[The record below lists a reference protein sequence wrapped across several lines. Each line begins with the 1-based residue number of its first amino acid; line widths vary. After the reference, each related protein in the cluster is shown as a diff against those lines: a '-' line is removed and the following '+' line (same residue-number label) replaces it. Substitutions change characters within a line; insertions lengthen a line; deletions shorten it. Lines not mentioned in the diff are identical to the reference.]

1 MKLIQAMKQIKDLLK
16 KAEDYRAKIR
26 DNSAYL
32 NIETPP
38 YGDRQASQIDE
49 WMQAHHD
56 VVREIERLRLA
67 VQRTNLAT
75 NVTIEIGGKQVTKPI
90 AAWVHRRRDLSRLE
104 MGAWGELTDRKLK
117 ESNIQTSPGGPVT
130 EVRIR
135 RFFDVPNR
143 DRHIELYRSEPSII
157 DGTLE
162 VVNAT
167 TELIE
172 E

>member
-1 MKLIQAMKQIKDLLK
+1 MKQIKDLLK
-16 KAEDYRAKIR
+16 KAEDLRAKIR
-26 DNSAYL
+26 DNSAFL

-38 YGDRQASQIDE
+38 YGENQATQIDN
-49 WMQAHHD
+49 WMQAHRD
-56 VVREIERLRLA
+56 IVREIERLRLA

-75 NVTIEIGGKQVTKPI
+75 KVAIELDGRTVTKPI

-117 ESNIQTSPGGPVT
+117 ESNIQTSPNGPVT

-135 RFFDVPNR
+135 RFYDAANR
-143 DRHIELYRSEPSII
+143 DRHVELYRSEPSII

-167 TELIE
+167 TDLIE

>member
-16 KAEDYRAKIR
+16 KAEDLRAKIR
-26 DNSAYL
+26 DNSAFL

-38 YGDRQASQIDE
+38 YGEAQPMQIE
-49 WMQAHHD
+49 NWLQAHHD
-56 VVREIERLRLA
+56 LVREIERLRLA

-75 NVTIEIGGKQVTKPI
+75 SVTIELGGKQVTKPL
-90 AAWVHRRRDLSRLE
+90 AAWVHRRRDLSRFE

-117 ESNIQTSPGGPVT
+117 ETDIQSSQAGPVT
-130 EVRIR
+130 QIRIR
-135 RFFDVPNR
+135 RFYDPAVR
-143 DRHIELYRSEPSII
+143 DRNIELYRSEPSII

-167 TELIE
+167 TDLIE
-172 E
+172 G